1 MSKKHQQYL
10 KCVGMLNHSGQMGNG
25 LDVPLRAQNVCFK
38 FKPRKLLKSVKELSS
53 FKKLDEVRLPMLES
67 FDIVLIEY

>member
-1 MSKKHQQYL
+1 
-10 KCVGMLNHSGQMGNG
+10 MGNG